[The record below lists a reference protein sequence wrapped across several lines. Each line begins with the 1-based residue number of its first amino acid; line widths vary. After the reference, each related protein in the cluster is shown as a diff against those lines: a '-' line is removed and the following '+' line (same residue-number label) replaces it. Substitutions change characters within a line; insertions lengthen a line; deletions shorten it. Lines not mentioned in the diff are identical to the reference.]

1 MPPSGH
7 FRFPRESRI
16 VTAAEFGRI
25 KRGGRRVATRYF
37 LVYLAPA
44 AAGIP
49 RLGMIVTRKV
59 GGAVHRNRCKRVLRE
74 AFRLSRHNFPAPVDL
89 VVIVKRSED
98 SPTLE
103 RYTKDL
109 ELALATRSRTNR
121 DGL

>member
-16 VTAAEFGRI
+16 VTAAQFGRV
-25 KRGGRRVATRYF
+25 KRSGKRIATRYF

-44 AAGIP
+44 ATEIP

-59 GGAVHRNRCKRVLRE
+59 GGAVRRNRCKRVLRE
-74 AFRLSRHNFPAPVDL
+74 AFRLSRHDFPAPVDL
-89 VVIVKRSED
+89 VVVVRRSED
-98 SPTLE
+98 GPTLE

-109 ELALATRSRTNR
+109 MHALAFHGRSGR
-121 DGL
+121 